1 MVAKIKVAEEILSK
15 YHLQAMKNN
24 KCSFGKNKNN
34 IANISNKRKYKT
46 PIKI

>member
-1 MVAKIKVAEEILSK
+1 MVAKTKIAEEILSK

-34 IANISNKRKYKT
+34 IPNLSNKRKYKT
-46 PIKI
+46 LIKT